1 MEHLHAAI
9 AAYLREHNQVAE
21 NRRRSLAEAARPRT
35 DAERTRQLFGYAE
48 GRFPAP
54 RCGICGRPVDADGG
68 CFNLADMQLRRQC
81 EQHYCP
87 F

>member
-1 MEHLHAAI
+1 VEELHAAI
-9 AAYLREHNQVAE
+9 AIHLRGQRRPAE
-21 NRRRSLAEAARPRT
+21 VRRPVREPERSLT
-35 DAERTRQLFGYAE
+35 DAERARQLFGYAE

-54 RCGICGRPVDADGG
+54 RCLVCGRAVDDDGG

-81 EQHYCP
+81 VDCYCP